1 LKIDPLSEV
10 NYRYRLALEYLRRA
24 EKFLSTS
31 DYKESV
37 EAAQLAVENAA
48 KAIIALK
55 RIPSWTHDPSDEL
68 IEVAQELPDEFKSLA
83 EELAYL
89 AHE

>member
-1 LKIDPLSEV
+1 
-10 NYRYRLALEYLRRA
+10 
-24 EKFLSTS
+24 STS